1 MLITHPVE
9 RVLRCFD
16 GYPKAVIERVVPPEV
31 IELRNRRRA
40 AGVAVA

>member
-1 MLITHPVE
+1 
-9 RVLRCFD
+9 
-16 GYPKAVIERVVPPEV
+16 VIERVVPPEV